1 MRNRSWM
8 FLPLALLL
16 LTGCAAGTAV
26 SNGNETEMAQQ
37 VAEMSGEMIPA
48 STGGDLMAAQT
59 EAQARLLTED
69 VVLAAYERAV
79 DLYSWFDLAQLPSA
93 EESPTV
99 DGISYR
105 RVDYPGIADMEDL
118 DDYLRGSFSDEVA
131 ARLLATGGEHPLYRE
146 IDGALYVAPSGRSRE
161 TDKGEIRAQVEQVG
175 ETAYAVNVAVD
186 LLAEDRE
193 TVTGIECWSFP
204 YEFVGGR
211 WVFTDFALV
220 Y

>member
-1 MRNRSWM
+1 M

-69 VVLAAYERAV
+69 EVLAAYERAV

-93 EESPTV
+93 EESTTV

-105 RVDYPGIADMEDL
+105 RADYPGIADMEDL